1 MCLMFLRQ
9 WSEERLSRWVVFA
22 AAAAAAVVV
31 VVAAVAVFFLLL
43 LGCCAFA
50 FFSPVEDCLV
60 LCPWLCDCLIV

>member
-9 WSEERLSRWVVFA
+9 WSEERLSRRVVV
-22 AAAAAAVVV
+22 AAAAVVV

-60 LCPWLCDCLIV
+60 LCPWLCDRLIV